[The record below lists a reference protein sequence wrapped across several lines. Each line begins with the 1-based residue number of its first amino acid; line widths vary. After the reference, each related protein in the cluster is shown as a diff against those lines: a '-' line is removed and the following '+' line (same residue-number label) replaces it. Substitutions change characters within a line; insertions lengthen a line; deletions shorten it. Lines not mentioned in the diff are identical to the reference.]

1 MNHRHLLPTEIDL
14 LLDDEEGFGVA
25 PLKAHVRSCPDCL
38 ARLED
43 ARLVTDSIEEL
54 AHFAPAFSFAD
65 SVMAQVPVFVPW
77 HVAARDSVISWMP
90 ESRPARVAAIGLA
103 ASVASVLTVAI
114 LWIASQTDLLVFA
127 TGMAGSQLRELLVD
141 GGRNALMTLF
151 GSQTLALASQA
162 GMLGMSL
169 LLGGFLAIA
178 ATATFGLRRMAIVSS
193 RRRA

>member
-169 LLGGFLAIA
+169 LFGGFLAIA